1 MPEYTTVEFLT
12 RVRNKYNAYY
22 DMDDTELLE
31 KILAKYPVYKDQI
44 TDYVSPEDKRR
55 DEELTEFVKERFDGM
70 TDVGEELINPWD
82 NNLKSPMS
90 PDYNFATDSPMAMD
104 IKRDFEL
111 NKQRQQDVL
120 ATFRSLD
127 PNASVEYA
135 EGGTV
140 GVLKMPGLAG
150 LDRDENT
157 EILEQRA
164 IDGKSLMQGDIEI
177 GETPFNIQEFS
188 LDPNVRA
195 QQLAGFKKLYE
206 MLPDKIDQVNKQK
219 LIDLQAMQPDDRVE
233 AIENGRSFPVDDI
246 NKGYPSSLAAA
257 ANDTRSIE
265 GLGAEEYREGT
276 LTGFTGK
283 NMYGEFSDTNPL
295 TDVTDYT
302 LAGNE
307 KLIQNFYDENGKP
320 FSTPGA
326 SSTKALFSGFS
337 YRDFLDN
344 PEQFKQWLYKA
355 QSGKLRDFAI
365 ERLEKNNPTDEMISY
380 ANKKYGVTSKQDI
393 ISRISNDST
402 SPWAEYFFPIETYE
416 NTHKMGKDTNPLL
429 ANGS

>member
-337 YRDFLDN
+337 YRDF
-344 PEQFKQWLYKA
+344 
-355 QSGKLRDFAI
+355 
-365 ERLEKNNPTDEMISY
+365 
-380 ANKKYGVTSKQDI
+380 
-393 ISRISNDST
+393 
-402 SPWAEYFFPIETYE
+402 
-416 NTHKMGKDTNPLL
+416 
-429 ANGS
+429 